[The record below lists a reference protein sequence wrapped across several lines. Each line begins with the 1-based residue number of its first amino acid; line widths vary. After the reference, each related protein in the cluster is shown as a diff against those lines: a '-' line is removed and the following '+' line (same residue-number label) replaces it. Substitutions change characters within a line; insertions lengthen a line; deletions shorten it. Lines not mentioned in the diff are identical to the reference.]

1 MSGFFQIG
9 LAPGWNSQMHSQQ
22 SSRRHF
28 LAAQALGLG
37 SVALT
42 WLLRQ
47 DGVLAETV
55 RPELEKKS
63 YDLLSKP
70 SFSKPQA
77 RAMVSLFMQGGP
89 SHIDLTDPKPI
100 LNQLDGEKFP
110 GDIKYDNAAE
120 ASSRVLGCP
129 WRFRKHGDCGME
141 FSELLPHF
149 GEIAD
154 DITLIRSMTTGVNNH
169 GESLYALNTGR
180 TQAGRPSLG
189 SWLTYG
195 LGTECQD
202 LPAYVVLTDPGG
214 LPVLGTHNWS
224 NGWLP
229 ALYQGTVARS
239 REPRILNLDPP
250 PQLKG
255 LPQERYLEYLG
266 KLNREHLARHPGE
279 TDLEARIASYELAAR
294 MQTAAKEALDLSQ
307 ETEATQKLYGLDNDK
322 TRDFG
327 TRCLLARRLIERGVR
342 FVSVYSY
349 AQMWDHHG
357 ALRGALP
364 QACLRIDQPCA
375 ALVKDLKQRGLLDS
389 TIVHWGGEMGRLPV
403 IQNDTGPDRV
413 GRDHNTYGFS
423 SWFAGGGFKA
433 GHTHGAT
440 DEFGHR
446 AVEGVVTHHD
456 YHATLLHLFGLDPK
470 QLTFTRNAAPQ
481 SLIDATATARIVR
494 EVLA

>member
-1 MSGFFQIG
+1 
-9 LAPGWNSQMHSQQ
+9 
-22 SSRRHF
+22 
-28 LAAQALGLG
+28 
-37 SVALT
+37 
-42 WLLRQ
+42 
-47 DGVLAETV
+47 
-55 RPELEKKS
+55 
-63 YDLLSKP
+63 
-70 SFSKPQA
+70 
-77 RAMVSLFMQGGP
+77 MVSLFMQGGP
-89 SHIDLTDPKPI
+89 SHIDLCDPKPV
-100 LNQLDGEKFP
+100 LNQLDGQKFP

-129 WRFRKHGDCGME
+129 WRFRKHGDCGMD

-195 LGTECQD
+195 PGAESHE
-202 LPAYVVLTDPGG
+202 LPAYVVQTDPGG
-214 LPVLGTHNWS
+214 LPVLGTYTWS

-229 ALYQGTVARS
+229 AMYQGTVARS

-255 LPQERYLEYLG
+255 LPQERYLEYVN

-279 TDLEARIASYELAAR
+279 SDLEARIASYELAAR

-349 AQMWDHHG
+349 AQM
-357 ALRGALP
+357 
-364 QACLRIDQPCA
+364 
-375 ALVKDLKQRGLLDS
+375 
-389 TIVHWGGEMGRLPV
+389 
-403 IQNDTGPDRV
+403 
-413 GRDHNTYGFS
+413 
-423 SWFAGGGFKA
+423 
-433 GHTHGAT
+433 
-440 DEFGHR
+440 
-446 AVEGVVTHHD
+446 
-456 YHATLLHLFGLDPK
+456 
-470 QLTFTRNAAPQ
+470 
-481 SLIDATATARIVR
+481 
-494 EVLA
+494 

>member
-1 MSGFFQIG
+1 MRGDS
-9 LAPGWNSQMHSQQ
+9 

-42 WLLRQ
+42 WLLRHE
-47 DGVLAETV
+47 GVLAETV

-63 YDLLSKP
+63 YDLLPKP
-70 SFSKPQA
+70 AASEPKA
-77 RAMVSLFMQGGP
+77 RAMISLFMQGGP
-89 SHIDLTDPKPI
+89 SHIDLCDPKPV
-100 LNQLDGEKFP
+100 LNQLDGQKFP

-129 WRFRKHGDCGME
+129 WRFRKHGDCGMD

-149 GEIAD
+149 GGIAD

-195 LGTECQD
+195 LGTESQD
-202 LPAYVVLTDPGG
+202 LPSYVVLTDPGG

-229 ALYQGTVARS
+229 ALYQGTVVRS

-255 LPQERYLEYLG
+255 LPQERYLEFVS

-307 ETEATQKLYGLDNDK
+307 ETEATQKLYGLDNEK

-389 TIVHWGGEMGRLPV
+389 TVVHWGGEMGRLPV

-470 QLTFTRNAAPQ
+470 KLTFTRNAAPQ
-481 SLIDATATARIVR
+481 SLIDATATARVVT